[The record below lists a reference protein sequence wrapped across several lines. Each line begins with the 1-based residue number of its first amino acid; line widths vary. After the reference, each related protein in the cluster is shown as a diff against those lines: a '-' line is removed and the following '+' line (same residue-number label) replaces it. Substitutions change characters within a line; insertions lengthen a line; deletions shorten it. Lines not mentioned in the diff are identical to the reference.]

1 MDTAR
6 YRAFLTAVDT
16 GSFTRAAEVLN
27 YSTSG
32 VSQLI
37 QSLEQ
42 ELGLPLLTR
51 SRRGVSPTPA
61 GETLLPAIRAVVQ
74 QEDRVLQTAS
84 ELNGLM
90 TGEVRIATY
99 SSISSHWL
107 PRVIKAF
114 RRDYPNVQI
123 HLMEGIRKE
132 VLQWLSVSRAD
143 IAFLSE
149 VKGTPYDWIPLAED
163 PMIAILPPTHPMAGG
178 ETYPLYKV
186 EEEAFIM
193 PAMGKDDDLAEL
205 FSREGIEPKIAYSTM
220 ESFAAIA
227 MIENGLGM
235 SIMNELITRC
245 WQSEVVMLPLDP
257 PQHITLGI
265 AVPSL
270 DNTAPAVRKFLEY
283 AVHMLT
289 QNEMSIK

>member
-37 QSLEQ
+37 SALEDD
-42 ELGLPLLTR
+42 LGLPLLTR

-74 QEDRVLQTAS
+74 QEERVLQTAS

-132 VLQWLSVSRAD
+132 VLQWLSESRAD

-149 VKGTPYDWIPLAED
+149 VKGTPYDWIPLAKD
-163 PMIAILPPTHPMAGG
+163 PMIAILPPTHPMAGSAA
-178 ETYPLYKV
+178 YPLSMV

-205 FSREGIEPKIAYSTM
+205 FSQEGIVPSIAYSTM

-235 SIMNELITRC
+235 TITNNLITEN
-245 WQSEVVMLPLDP
+245 WQADVVKLPLDP
-257 PQHITLGI
+257 PRSITMGI
-265 AVPSL
+265 LLPDRRTLS
-270 DNTAPAVRKFLEY
+270 PAAKKFVEY
-283 AVHMLT
+283 TRRMAENM
-289 QNEMSIK
+289 

>member
-27 YSTSG
+27 YSTS
-32 VSQLI
+32 
-37 QSLEQ
+37 
-42 ELGLPLLTR
+42 
-51 SRRGVSPTPA
+51 GVSPTPA

-99 SSISSHWL
+99 SIISSHWL

-235 SIMNELITRC
+235 TITNNLITEN
-245 WQSEVVMLPLDP
+245 WQADVVKLPLDP
-257 PQHITLGI
+257 PRSITMGI
-265 AVPSL
+265 LLPDRSTL
-270 DNTAPAVRKFLEY
+270 SPAAKKFVQY
-283 AVHMLT
+283 ARRLA
-289 QNEMSIK
+289 EDL

>member
-42 ELGLPLLTR
+42 DLGLPLLTR
-51 SRRGVSPTPA
+51 SRRGVTPTPA

-74 QEDRVLQTAS
+74 QEERVLQTAS
-84 ELNGLM
+84 DLNGLM

-132 VLQWLSVSRAD
+132 VLQWLSESRAD
-143 IAFLSE
+143 VAFLSE

-163 PMIAILPPTHPMAGG
+163 PMIAILPPTHPMANGKS
-178 ETYPLYKV
+178 YPLSRV

-205 FSREGIEPKIAYSTM
+205 FSREGIEPQIAYSTM

-235 SIMNELITRC
+235 TITNNLITEN
-245 WQSEVVMLPLDP
+245 WQANVVKLPLDP
-257 PQHITLGI
+257 PRSITMGI
-265 AVPSL
+265 LLPDRSTL
-270 DNTAPAVRKFLEY
+270 SPAAKIFVQY
-283 AVHMLT
+283 ARRLA
-289 QNEMSIK
+289 EDL

>member
-6 YRAFLTAVDT
+6 YRAFITAVDT

-37 QSLEQ
+37 SAIEDD
-42 ELGLPLLTR
+42 LGLPLLTR
-51 SRRGVSPTPA
+51 SRRGVTLTPA
-61 GETLLPAIRAVVQ
+61 GEALLPAIRTVVQ

-114 RRDYPNVQI
+114 RRDYPNVKI

-132 VLQWLSVSRAD
+132 VLQWLTESRAD

-149 VKGTPYDWIPLAED
+149 VKGTPYDWIP
-163 PMIAILPPTHPMAGG
+163 MIAILPPTHSMAGSVA
-178 ETYPLYKV
+178 YPLSMV

-205 FSREGIEPKIAYSTM
+205 FSREGIQPKIAYSTM

-235 SIMNELITRC
+235 TITNNLITEN
-245 WQSEVVMLPLDP
+245 WQADVVKLPLDP
-257 PQHITLGI
+257 PCSITMGI
-265 AVPSL
+265 LLPDRTSL
-270 DNTAPAVRKFLEY
+270 SPAARKFVQY
-283 AVHMLT
+283 ARQLAP
-289 QNEMSIK
+289 K

>member
-6 YRAFLTAVDT
+6 NRAFITDVDT
-16 GSFTRAAEVLN
+16 VSFTRAAEVLN

-37 QSLEQ
+37 SALEDD
-42 ELGLPLLTR
+42 LGLPLLTR
-51 SRRGVSPTPA
+51 SRRGVALTPA
-61 GETLLPAIRAVVQ
+61 GEALLPAIRTVVQ

-114 RRDYPNVQI
+114 RRDYPNVKI

-132 VLQWLSVSRAD
+132 VLQWLTESRAD

-149 VKGTPYDWIPLAED
+149 VKGTPYDWIPLAKD
-163 PMIAILPPTHPMAGG
+163 PMIAILPPTHPMAGSAA
-178 ETYPLYKV
+178 YPLSMV

-205 FSREGIEPKIAYSTM
+205 FSREGIQPKIAYSTM

-235 SIMNELITRC
+235 TITNNLITEN
-245 WQSEVVMLPLDP
+245 WQADVVKLPLDP
-257 PQHITLGI
+257 PCSITMGI
-265 AVPSL
+265 LLPDRTNLS
-270 DNTAPAVRKFLEY
+270 PAARKFVQY
-283 AVHMLT
+283 ARQLAP
-289 QNEMSIK
+289 K

>member
-1 MDTAR
+1 M
-6 YRAFLTAVDT
+6 
-16 GSFTRAAEVLN
+16 TRPFIRRWN
-27 YSTSG
+27 P
-32 VSQLI
+32 
-37 QSLEQ
+37 SL
-42 ELGLPLLTR
+42 
-51 SRRGVSPTPA
+51 A
-61 GETLLPAIRAVVQ
+61 
-74 QEDRVLQTAS
+74 D
-84 ELNGLM
+84 
-90 TGEVRIATY
+90 

-132 VLQWLSVSRAD
+132 VLQWLSESRAD

-178 ETYPLYKV
+178 KTYPLSKV

-205 FSREGIEPKIAYSTM
+205 FSREGIQPKIAYSTM

-235 SIMNELITRC
+235 TITNNLITEN
-245 WQSEVVMLPLDP
+245 WQADVVKLPLDP
-257 PQHITLGI
+257 PRSITMGI
-265 AVPSL
+265 LLPDRSTL
-270 DNTAPAVRKFLEY
+270 SPAAKKFVQY
-283 AVHMLT
+283 ARQLA
-289 QNEMSIK
+289 

>member
-16 GSFTRAAEVLN
+16 GSFTKAAEVLN

-42 ELGLPLLTR
+42 DLGLPLLTR
-51 SRRGVSPTPA
+51 SRRGVTPTPA
-61 GETLLPAIRAVVQ
+61 GESLLPAIRAVVQ

-132 VLQWLSVSRAD
+132 VLQWLSESRAD
-143 IAFLSE
+143 IAFLSQ

-163 PMIAILPPTHPMAGG
+163 PMIAILPPTHPMAGD
-178 ETYPLYKV
+178 ETYPLSKV

-205 FSREGIEPKIAYSTM
+205 FSREGIQPKIAYSTM

-235 SIMNELITRC
+235 TITNNLITEN
-245 WQSEVVMLPLDP
+245 WQADVVKLPLDP
-257 PQHITLGI
+257 PRSITMGI
-265 AVPSL
+265 LLPDRSTL
-270 DNTAPAVRKFLEY
+270 SPAAKKFVQY
-283 AVHMLT
+283 ARRLAE
-289 QNEMSIK
+289 NL

>member
-42 ELGLPLLTR
+42 DLGLPLLTR
-51 SRRGVSPTPA
+51 SRRGVTPTPA
-61 GETLLPAIRAVVQ
+61 GESLLPAIRAVVQ

-132 VLQWLSVSRAD
+132 VLQWLSESRAD
-143 IAFLSE
+143 IAFLSQ

-163 PMIAILPPTHPMAGG
+163 PMIAILPPGASFFS
-178 ETYPLYKV
+178 PLRTKSCCPS
-186 EEEAFIM
+186 EIFGSPGANLPSSPF
-193 PAMGKDDDLAEL
+193 L
-205 FSREGIEPKIAYSTM
+205 FSASTAFC
-220 ESFAAIA
+220 SRFQSIP
-227 MIENGLGM
+227 NGG
-235 SIMNELITRC
+235 
-245 WQSEVVMLPLDP
+245 
-257 PQHITLGI
+257 
-265 AVPSL
+265 
-270 DNTAPAVRKFLEY
+270 F
-283 AVHMLT
+283 
-289 QNEMSIK
+289 EMQYWKV